1 MKKINTKSPWNRLK
15 RHLIIKF
22 ARLLPDRKYLELIF
36 PLRIGYPLNLD
47 NPKTFSEKLQWLKL
61 YDRKPIYTKM
71 VDKYEAKKYVAGI
84 IGEEYII
91 PTLAIYDRVEDID
104 FDAMPNQFVLKC
116 THDSGGLVI
125 CKDKTS
131 LDKAAAINKIKDG
144 LKRNYFYQNREW
156 PYKNVKPRIIA
167 EAYMEDSTTS
177 ELRDYKFFCFDGVVK
192 ALFIAEDRQKKGEET
207 KFDFF
212 DADFRHLD
220 IRNGHPNAGTLPA
233 KPKTF
238 EKMKVLA
245 EKLSTLPLPVII
257 RGETGTGK
265 EVFARFIH
273 NHSPRA
279 ERPFI
284 AVNCGAIPENLI
296 ESLLFGHAKG
306 SFTGA
311 IDTRK
316 GFFEEADG
324 GTIFLDEIG
333 ELPMNMQVKLLR
345 VLQEKHITRVGDNR
359 EIPVNVRVISATH
372 VDLEEAVREK
382 RFREDLY
389 FRIQVM
395 PLQLPPLRERG
406 QDVVLLA
413 EEFIKRYGAEYGRGR
428 FKMSRNTEK
437 ALLGY
442 HWPGNVRELENR
454 IQKGLVQAVH
464 GVIQPKDIGL
474 DEVQKEAKESPRTLK
489 EAREAVEREVIGRAL
504 QDSGA
509 NLTLAATILCIDRKV
524 LREIMERLGIKK
536 EDFKN

>member
-1 MKKINTKSPWNRLK
+1 MKSESMLATEKMLDVVKTLLDEEQPESLFTKILEVAKGVLHADAGVLDIAGETPLHFSNPEQVSISISAVRQAKNEKRAVVWNQLDDDGADLSKSIVQNQLTSIMVSPFRTPDSESGYLYLQ
-15 RHLIIKF
+15 RAAREEPFTEEDSQLFDDFVAVCEKF
-22 ARLLPDRKYLELIF
+22 AF
-36 PLRIGYPLNLD
+36 AA
-47 NPKTFSEKLQWLKL
+47 
-61 YDRKPIYTKM
+61 YDRLR
-71 VDKYEAKKYVAGI
+71 DKE
-84 IGEEYII
+84 
-91 PTLAIYDRVEDID
+91 
-104 FDAMPNQFVLKC
+104 
-116 THDSGGLVI
+116 
-125 CKDKTS
+125 S
-131 LDKAAAINKIKDG
+131 LDM
-144 LKRNYFYQNREW
+144 L
-156 PYKNVKPRIIA
+156 KNVVRKDDIV
-167 EAYMEDSTTS
+167 YSSKVM
-177 ELRDYKFFCFDGVVK
+177 
-192 ALFIAEDRQKKGEET
+192 
-207 KFDFF
+207 
-212 DADFRHLD
+212 ADLV
-220 IRNGHPNAGTLPA
+220 A
-233 KPKTF
+233 
-238 EKMKVLA
+238 LA

-273 NHSPRA
+273 KHSPRA
-279 ERPFI
+279 DRPFI
-284 AVNCGAIPENLI
+284 AVNCGAIPEHLI
-296 ESLLFGHAKG
+296 ESLLFGHARG

-311 IDTRK
+311 VDTRK

-372 VDLEEAVREK
+372 VDLEAAVREK

-395 PLQLPPLRERG
+395 PLVIPPLRERG

-413 EEFIKRYGAEYGRGR
+413 EEFVKRYGAEYGRGR

-489 EAREAVEREVIGRAL
+489 EAREAVERDVIGRAL
-504 QDSGA
+504 RDSNA
-509 NLTLAATILCIDRKV
+509 NLTLAATILGIDRKV
-524 LREIMERLGIKK
+524 LREVMERLGMKK
-536 EDFKN
+536 EDFKS

>member
-1 MKKINTKSPWNRLK
+1 MKTESMLATEKMLDVVKTLLDEEQPESLFSKILEVAKGVLHADAAVLDISGDNPLHFSNPEQVSISISAVKQAKSEKRAVVWNQLDDDGADLSKSIVQNQLTSIMVSPFRTPDSESGYLYLQ
-15 RHLIIKF
+15 RAAREEPFTEEDSALFDAFVEVCEKF
-22 ARLLPDRKYLELIF
+22 AF
-36 PLRIGYPLNLD
+36 AA
-47 NPKTFSEKLQWLKL
+47 
-61 YDRKPIYTKM
+61 YDRLR
-71 VDKYEAKKYVAGI
+71 DKES
-84 IGEEYII
+84 
-91 PTLAIYDRVEDID
+91 LD
-104 FDAMPNQFVLKC
+104 VLKN
-116 THDSGGLVI
+116 VVR
-125 CKDKTS
+125 
-131 LDKAAAINKIKDG
+131 KDG
-144 LKRNYFYQNREW
+144 IVYSCK
-156 PYKNVKPRIIA
+156 VMA
-167 EAYMEDSTTS
+167 ELVA
-177 ELRDYKFFCFDGVVK
+177 
-192 ALFIAEDRQKKGEET
+192 
-207 KFDFF
+207 
-212 DADFRHLD
+212 
-220 IRNGHPNAGTLPA
+220 
-233 KPKTF
+233 
-238 EKMKVLA
+238 LA
-245 EKLSTLPLPVII
+245 EKLALLPLPVII

-279 ERPFI
+279 DRPFI
-284 AVNCGAIPENLI
+284 AVNCGAIPEHLI
-296 ESLLFGHAKG
+296 ESLLFGHARG

-372 VDLEEAVREK
+372 VDLEAAVREK
-382 RFREDLY
+382 RFRADLY

-395 PLQLPPLRERG
+395 PVAIPPLRERG

-413 EEFIKRYGAEYGRGR
+413 EEFIKRYGAEYGRGK

-474 DEVQKEAKESPRTLK
+474 DDVQKEAKESPRTLK
-489 EAREAVEREVIGRAL
+489 EAREAVEREVIARAL
-504 QDSGA
+504 QDSNA
-509 NLTLAATILCIDRKV
+509 NLTLAATILGIDRKV
-524 LREIMERLGIKK
+524 LREVMERLGMKK

>member
-1 MKKINTKSPWNRLK
+1 MKSESMLATEKMLDVVKTLLDEEQPESLFTKILEVAKGVLHADAGVLDVAGETPLHFSNPEQVCISISAVKQAKSEKRAVVWNQLDDDGADLSKSIVQNQLTSIMVSPFRTPDSESGYLYLQ
-15 RHLIIKF
+15 RAAREEPFTEEDSQLFDAFVAVCEKF
-22 ARLLPDRKYLELIF
+22 AF
-36 PLRIGYPLNLD
+36 AA
-47 NPKTFSEKLQWLKL
+47 
-61 YDRKPIYTKM
+61 YDRLR
-71 VDKYEAKKYVAGI
+71 DKES
-84 IGEEYII
+84 
-91 PTLAIYDRVEDID
+91 LD
-104 FDAMPNQFVLKC
+104 VLKNVVRK
-116 THDSGGLVI
+116 DDIVYSSKVMADLV
-125 CKDKTS
+125 
-131 LDKAAAINKIKDG
+131 A
-144 LKRNYFYQNREW
+144 
-156 PYKNVKPRIIA
+156 
-167 EAYMEDSTTS
+167 
-177 ELRDYKFFCFDGVVK
+177 
-192 ALFIAEDRQKKGEET
+192 
-207 KFDFF
+207 
-212 DADFRHLD
+212 
-220 IRNGHPNAGTLPA
+220 
-233 KPKTF
+233 
-238 EKMKVLA
+238 LA

-273 NHSPRA
+273 KHSPRA
-279 ERPFI
+279 DRPFI
-284 AVNCGAIPENLI
+284 AVNCGAIPEHLI
-296 ESLLFGHAKG
+296 ESLLFGHARG

-311 IDTRK
+311 VDTRK

-372 VDLEEAVREK
+372 VDLEAAVREK

-395 PLQLPPLRERG
+395 PLVIPPLRERG
-406 QDVVLLA
+406 QDVILLA
-413 EEFIKRYGAEYGRGR
+413 EEFVKRYGAEYGRGR

-474 DEVQKEAKESPRTLK
+474 DDMQKETKESPRTLK

-504 QDSGA
+504 RDSNA
-509 NLTLAATILCIDRKV
+509 NLTLAATILGIDRKV
-524 LREIMERLGIKK
+524 LREVMERLGMKK
-536 EDFKN
+536 EDFKS